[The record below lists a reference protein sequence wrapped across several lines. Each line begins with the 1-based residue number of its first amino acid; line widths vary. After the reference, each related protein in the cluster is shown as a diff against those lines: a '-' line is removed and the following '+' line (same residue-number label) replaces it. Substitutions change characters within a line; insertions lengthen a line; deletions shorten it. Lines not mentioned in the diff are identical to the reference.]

1 MFRSARIKLTAW
13 YLLIIMFITLTFSG
27 IVYNGVS
34 IATQRALTMHETRM
48 EARLRELGR
57 FPRQMARFQEPI
69 SLETIQ
75 DIRSRII
82 TILLFINLGVLTSS
96 AILGYILAGITLKPI
111 EEMTRKQK
119 KFIAD
124 AAHELKTPLTAI
136 KTDLEV
142 NLRNKKLDIKKART
156 ILHDTIRDVDSLTYL
171 TNSLLKQ
178 SRVENY
184 NNGNNFEKANIKGL
198 LDNVVKKL
206 RPKATK
212 KKITIKKNYKDATIF
227 IDKES
232 ISELFTIL
240 VDNAIKFNKNGGTVE
255 ILTNIG
261 KENYTVL
268 VKDSGVGIPKKD
280 QKHIFERFYKADSS
294 RTKNNIEGYGL
305 GLSIA
310 KEIVKRHKGR
320 IIVDS
325 QVNKGSTFKVI
336 LPK

>member
-13 YLLIIMFITLTFSG
+13 YLLVIMLVTFTFSG

-34 IATQRALTMHETRM
+34 TATQRALTMHETRM

-57 FPRQMARFQEPI
+57 FPRQMAKFQEPI

-75 DIRSRII
+75 DIRARTI
-82 TILLFINLGVLTSS
+82 TILIFINLGVLTSS
-96 AILGYILAGITLKPI
+96 AILGYLLAGLTLKPI
-111 EEMTRKQK
+111 EEMTKKQK

-142 NLRNKKLDIKKART
+142 NLRNKKLDLKKAKA
-156 ILHDTIRDVDSLTYL
+156 ILKDTVRDVDSLTYL

-184 NNGNNFEKANIKGL
+184 ENGNNIEKVNIKDL

-206 RPKATK
+206 KPKGNK
-212 KKITIKKNYKDATIF
+212 KKIVIKKNYEDITIPA
-227 IDKES
+227 DRDS

-240 VDNAIKFNKNGGTVE
+240 VDNAIKFNKTKGSVE
-255 ILTNIG
+255 ITTNTEKKNI
-261 KENYTVL
+261 TVS
-268 VKDSGVGIPKKD
+268 VKDNGLGIPKKD
-280 QKHIFERFYKADSS
+280 QKHIFERFYKAESS
-294 RTKNNIEGYGL
+294 RTKSNIEGYGL

-310 KEIVKRHKGR
+310 KEIVKSHKGKLT
-320 IIVDS
+320 VES
-325 QVNKGSTFKVI
+325 QVNKGSTFKVT